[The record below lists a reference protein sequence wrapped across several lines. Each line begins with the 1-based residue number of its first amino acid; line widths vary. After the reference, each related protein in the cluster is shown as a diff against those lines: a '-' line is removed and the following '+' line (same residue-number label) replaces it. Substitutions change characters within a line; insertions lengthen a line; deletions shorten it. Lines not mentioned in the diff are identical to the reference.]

1 MINLFFV
8 PGMFGSTIE
17 FCIRNFSNEYQSKL
31 ENDLESYIRADG
43 TLHSVTKELHLSSDK
58 MPDVL
63 TQYDSS
69 SNAISTPIYPTQ
81 RKHFPEIIKTL
92 YENSDF
98 KNNKN
103 VLLFADTLSAA
114 ELNLYFQ
121 YYKIAT
127 GDQHTG
133 LKMGIDIFF
142 DNRSNSITKWNPD
155 ATNWREL
162 ETWQLR
168 EWFSIFYT
176 NWIQEWTESRQH
188 IKVDFLSLSNVD
200 FLYHTKDCLTR
211 IFEHCNLTF
220 NEKNIDNFINIWQN
234 KQQYIVDSENL
245 CRDIIA
251 NTMLQEDFAWD
262 STNIVQEAIIQK
274 RLRDCGYGLK
284 CWNLNKFPTNTEQ
297 LYNLLEKA

>member
-1 MINLFFV
+1 
-8 PGMFGSTIE
+8 MFGSTIE

-31 ENDLESYIRADG
+31 TNELESYIRADG
-43 TLHSVTKELHLSSDK
+43 TLHSVTKELHLTSDK
-58 MPDVL
+58 MPDIL
-63 TQYDSS
+63 KQYGSS
-69 SNAISTPIYPTQ
+69 STAISTPIYPTQ
-81 RKHFPEIIKTL
+81 RKHFPEIINTL

-127 GDQHTG
+127 GSHDTG
-133 LKMGIDIFF
+133 LKMGLGIFF
-142 DNRSNSITKWNPD
+142 NH
-155 ATNWREL
+155 RED
-162 ETWQLR
+162 WQELDYWELR

-176 NWIQEWTESRQH
+176 NWIQEWTESYQNVQ
-188 IKVDFLSLSNVD
+188 KDFLTVSNVD
-200 FLYHTKDCLTR
+200 FLYHPKQCLER
-211 IFEHCNLTF
+211 IFEHCELTF
-220 NEKNIDNFINIWQN
+220 NQKDIDKFVKMWQN
-234 KQQYIVDSENL
+234 KQQYIINNENL

-251 NTMLQEDFAWD
+251 NTIEQLDFSWE

-274 RLRDCGYGLK
+274 RLRDCGYEIK
-284 CWNLNKFPTNTEQ
+284 CWNLNTFPTNTEQ

>member
-1 MINLFFV
+1 
-8 PGMFGSTIE
+8 MFGSTIE

-31 ENDLESYIRADG
+31 TNELESYIRVDG
-43 TLHSVTKELHLSSDK
+43 TLHSVTKELHLTSDK
-58 MPDVL
+58 MPDIL
-63 TQYDSS
+63 KQYGSS
-69 SNAISTPIYPTQ
+69 STAISTPIYPTQ
-81 RKHFPEIIKTL
+81 RKHFPEIINTL

-127 GDQHTG
+127 GSHDTG
-133 LKMGIDIFF
+133 LKMGLGIFF
-142 DNRSNSITKWNPD
+142 NH
-155 ATNWREL
+155 RED
-162 ETWQLR
+162 WQELDYWELR

-274 RLRDCGYGLK
+274 RLRDCGYEIK
-284 CWNLNKFPTNTEQ
+284 CWNLNTFPTNTEQ

>member
-1 MINLFFV
+1 MINIFFV

-31 ENDLESYIRADG
+31 TNELESYIRADG
-43 TLHSVTKELHLSSDK
+43 TLHSVTKELHLTSDK
-58 MPDVL
+58 MPDIL
-63 TQYDSS
+63 KQYGSS
-69 SNAISTPIYPTQ
+69 STAISTPIYPTQ
-81 RKHFPEIIKTL
+81 RKHFPEIINTL

-103 VLLFADTLSAA
+103 VLLFADSVSAA

-127 GDQHTG
+127 GSHDTG
-133 LKMGIDIFF
+133 LKMGLGIFF
-142 DNRSNSITKWNPD
+142 NH
-155 ATNWREL
+155 RED
-162 ETWQLR
+162 WQELDYWELR

-176 NWIQEWTESRQH
+176 NWIQEWTESYQNVQ
-188 IKVDFLSLSNVD
+188 KDFLTVSNVD
-200 FLYHTKDCLTR
+200 FLYHPKQCLER
-211 IFEHCNLTF
+211 IFEHCELTF
-220 NEKNIDNFINIWQN
+220 NQKDIDKFVKMWQN
-234 KQQYIVDSENL
+234 KQQYIINNENL

-251 NTMLQEDFAWD
+251 NTIEQLDFSWE

-274 RLRDCGYGLK
+274 RLRDCGYEIK
-284 CWNLNKFPTNTEQ
+284 CWNLNTFPTNTEQ

>member
-1 MINLFFV
+1 MINIFFV

-31 ENDLESYIRADG
+31 TNELESYIRVDG
-43 TLHSVTKELHLSSDK
+43 TLHSVTKELHLTSDK
-58 MPDVL
+58 MPDIL
-63 TQYDSS
+63 KQYGSS
-69 SNAISTPIYPTQ
+69 STAISTPIYPTQ
-81 RKHFPEIIKTL
+81 RKHFPEIINTL

-127 GDQHTG
+127 GSHDTG
-133 LKMGIDIFF
+133 LKMGLGIFF
-142 DNRSNSITKWNPD
+142 NH
-155 ATNWREL
+155 RED
-162 ETWQLR
+162 WQELDYWELR

-176 NWIQEWTESRQH
+176 NWIQEWTESYQNVQ
-188 IKVDFLSLSNVD
+188 KDFLTVSNVD
-200 FLYHTKDCLTR
+200 FLYHPKQCLER
-211 IFEHCNLTF
+211 IFEHCELTF
-220 NEKNIDNFINIWQN
+220 NQKDIDKFVKMWQN
-234 KQQYIVDSENL
+234 KQQYIINNENL

-251 NTMLQEDFAWD
+251 NTIEQLDFSWE

-274 RLRDCGYGLK
+274 RLRDCGYEIK
-284 CWNLNKFPTNTEQ
+284 CWNLNTFPTNTEQ

>member
-1 MINLFFV
+1 
-8 PGMFGSTIE
+8 MFGSTIE

-31 ENDLESYIRADG
+31 TNELESYIRVDG
-43 TLHSVTKELHLSSDK
+43 TLHSVTKELHLTSDK
-58 MPDVL
+58 MPDIL
-63 TQYDSS
+63 KQYGSS
-69 SNAISTPIYPTQ
+69 STAISTPIYPTQ
-81 RKHFPEIIKTL
+81 RKHFPEIINTL

-127 GDQHTG
+127 GSHDTG
-133 LKMGIDIFF
+133 LKMGLGIFF
-142 DNRSNSITKWNPD
+142 NH
-155 ATNWREL
+155 RED
-162 ETWQLR
+162 WQELDYWELR

-176 NWIQEWTESRQH
+176 NWIQEWTESYQNVQ
-188 IKVDFLSLSNVD
+188 KDFLTVSNVD
-200 FLYHTKDCLTR
+200 FLYHPKQCLER
-211 IFEHCNLTF
+211 IFEHCELTF
-220 NEKNIDNFINIWQN
+220 NQKDIDKFVKMWQN
-234 KQQYIVDSENL
+234 KQQYIINNENL

-251 NTMLQEDFAWD
+251 NTIEQLDFSWE

-274 RLRDCGYGLK
+274 RLRDCGYEIK
-284 CWNLNKFPTNTEQ
+284 CWNLNTFPTNTEQ

>member
-1 MINLFFV
+1 
-8 PGMFGSTIE
+8 MFGSTIE

-31 ENDLESYIRADG
+31 TNELESYIRADG
-43 TLHSVTKELHLSSDK
+43 TLHSVTKELHLTSDK
-58 MPDVL
+58 MPDIL
-63 TQYDSS
+63 KQYGSS
-69 SNAISTPIYPTQ
+69 STAISTPIYPTQ
-81 RKHFPEIIKTL
+81 RKHFPEIINTL

-127 GDQHTG
+127 GSHDTG
-133 LKMGIDIFF
+133 LKMGLGIFF
-142 DNRSNSITKWNPD
+142 NH
-155 ATNWREL
+155 RED
-162 ETWQLR
+162 WQELDYWELR

-176 NWIQEWTESRQH
+176 NWIQEWTESYQNVQ
-188 IKVDFLSLSNVD
+188 KDFLTVSNVD
-200 FLYHTKDCLTR
+200 FLYHPKQCLER
-211 IFEHCNLTF
+211 IFEHCELTF
-220 NEKNIDNFINIWQN
+220 NQKDIDKFVKMWQN
-234 KQQYIVDSENL
+234 KQQYIINSENL

-251 NTMLQEDFAWD
+251 NTIEQLDFSWE

-274 RLRDCGYGLK
+274 RLRDCGYEIK
-284 CWNLNKFPTNTEQ
+284 CWNLNTFPTNTEQ